1 MSDTNVERL
10 RALTAQWSTQNF
22 RELGPA
28 WRRGEVDLSPFVAP
42 EVTYEDD
49 AMPDHVGETF
59 RGHEGMIRALESL
72 SEAFEQLTLELER
85 IVGSGDRLMSIHR
98 FRAKATHTGIEFEE
112 PIAYVWTFLEG
123 RVIRVRGFRDP
134 NEALEAVGLEE

>member
-49 AMPDHVGETF
+49 AMPDHIGETF

-72 SEAFEQLTLELER
+72 SEAFEELTLELER
-85 IVGSGDRLMSIHR
+85 IVGSRDCLVSTPSGTTLRSSQAHLP
-98 FRAKATHTGIEFEE
+98 A
-112 PIAYVWTFLEG
+112 L
-123 RVIRVRGFRDP
+123 VRRPSSSFGSP
-134 NEALEAVGLEE
+134 